1 MFQENVINL
10 KSSFYFQ
17 DYSMNSFDRS
27 RSGTPSIVN
36 QQKQAPPKHPP
47 MFITV
52 IKLTKIVLL
61 D

>member
-1 MFQENVINL
+1 
-10 KSSFYFQ
+10 
-17 DYSMNSFDRS
+17 MNNFDRS

-52 IKLTKIVLL
+52 IQIQIIKFLL
-61 D
+61 NSINLIS